1 MSEGTTLFEFLLRDY
16 KFMNAIDR
24 LTLKVMQKEDN
35 NNLDALNVPELVMLL
50 MDLLTNNTKQADLNL
65 TENLV
70 LLNHIHNY
78 IVGQLQCASF
88 DEPAFTN
95 MFHACTRLA
104 YLKVDYYVEKKPK
117 KSFFSC
123 FHCFSLKR

>member
-24 LTLKVMQKEDN
+24 LTLKVMQNEDN
-35 NNLDALNVPELVMLL
+35 NNLDALNVPELVMCL
-50 MDLLTNNTKQADLNL
+50 MDLLANNTNQATLTL

-88 DEPAFTN
+88 DEPAFTK

-104 YLKVDYYVEKKPK
+104 YLKMNYYEEKK
-117 KSFFSC
+117 SLFSC